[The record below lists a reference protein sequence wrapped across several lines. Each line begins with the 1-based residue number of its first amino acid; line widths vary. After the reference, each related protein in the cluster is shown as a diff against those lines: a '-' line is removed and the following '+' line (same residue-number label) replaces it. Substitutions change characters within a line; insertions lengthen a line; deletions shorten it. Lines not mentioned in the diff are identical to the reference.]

1 MKIKDLWDELLQY
14 DEDKKQIDLEI
25 KRVEDLL
32 RWEDWYLKTYNH
44 KKT

>member
-32 RWEDWYLKTYNH
+32 RWEDWYLKTY
-44 KKT
+44 KIKWK